1 MTRTLVLLLSVLLLA
16 APAWAGWKMYA
27 PGNPN
32 PVISSDAS
40 AQPTILEQPAPR
52 TSAPPQRRQEEPD
65 DIDTSGIEWRQT
77 RGLYSGRN
85 AQGTKPYGYK
95 AGSYRLEYKYRGG
108 TNFIV
113 WLHSRRGLQKLMVN
127 VISSRKGS
135 SCMRLKRD
143 DEVWFE
149 VDTGGNWEFTF
160 ERTGS

>member
-1 MTRTLVLLLSVLLLA
+1 MIRLTIIICLLVTA
-16 APAWAGWKMYA
+16 QAWAGFKMYA
-27 PGNPN
+27 PGQEKPIMVYDGPDKTSYQQQPQNQ
-32 PVISSDAS
+32 
-40 AQPTILEQPAPR
+40 AQSTRQVRSQEQ
-52 TSAPPQRRQEEPD
+52 D
-65 DIDTSGIEWRQT
+65 DTDMSGVEWRQS
-77 RGLYSGRN
+77 RGLYSGRSS
-85 AQGTKPYGYK
+85 QGTKPFGYR

-135 SCMRLKRD
+135 SCVRLNQD
-143 DEVWFE
+143 DEIWFE